1 MTIEKVILTKENLM
15 DVCKDSRVYVIN
27 ESMSGEFRM
36 HPISETNVSVILSG
50 NNEIVRITKTN

>member
-36 HPISETNVSVILSG
+36 RPISETNVSVILSG
-50 NNEIVRITKTN
+50 NNEIVRITK

>member
-36 HPISETNVSVILSG
+36 RPISETNVSVILSG

>member
-1 MTIEKVILTKENLM
+1 MTIEKVILTKENFM

>member
-1 MTIEKVILTKENLM
+1 MTIEKIILTKENLM

>member
-1 MTIEKVILTKENLM
+1 MTIEKVILTKENFM

-50 NNEIVRITKTN
+50 NNEIIRITN

>member
-50 NNEIVRITKTN
+50 NNEIVRITK

>member
-15 DVCKDSRVYVIN
+15 DVCKDSQVYVIN

-36 HPISETNVSVILSG
+36 HPISETNISVILSG
-50 NNEIVRITKTN
+50 NNEIIRITKTN